1 MELIDLLSVICEG
14 SRVQVWKEGELI
26 AEYDGKNSIDEEL
39 NALPVKSV
47 WAGLYKIVIE
57 V

>member
-39 NALPVKSV
+39 NTLPVKSV